1 MRIANPIYD
10 VVFKY
15 LMDDQKIAKLLISKI
30 IGEEVESLDF
40 QPKENIVKIDIEAV
54 PEEQNEKV
62 KHSFTVYR
70 LDFSAKIRT
79 HEDELKQVIIEIQKA
94 KLPTDIMRFRKYLG
108 KQYASENNTVTVKKK
123 GKKHTKAFPI
133 ISIYFLG
140 HGLDHEKAPVIKV
153 SRIYTDIA
161 TGEKLANKE
170 EFIESLSHD
179 SYVIQIP
186 QLKGKRRNELEKL
199 LSIFDQS
206 QKESNHILNINEQDY
221 PKEFRDIIRKL
232 QKAILDEEIQN
243 TMDVEDEVIEVL
255 GNKEREIEG
264 LKDTISEK
272 DNVISEKD
280 EEISEKDREIKRLRK
295 LLEGNN

>member
-40 QPKENIVKIDIEAV
+40 QPKENVVRILFEGKEKEVNVKS
-54 PEEQNEKV
+54 
-62 KHSFTVYR
+62 SFTVYR

-79 HEDELKQVIIEIQKA
+79 PEGQLKQIIIEIQKA

-108 KQYASENNTVTVKKK
+108 RQYTSENNSVSVKKN
-123 GKKHTKAFPI
+123 GKEHTKAFPI

-140 HGLDHEKAPVIKV
+140 HELDHEKAPVIKV
-153 SRIYTDIA
+153 SRVYTDIA
-161 TGEKLANKE
+161 TGTELTNKE
-170 EFIESLSHD
+170 EFIESLTHD

-186 QLKGKRRNELEKL
+186 QLKDRRRNELEKL

-206 QKESNHILNINEQDY
+206 QKESNHILNINEEDY
-221 PKEFRDIIRKL
+221 PKAFRDIIRKL
-232 QKAILDEEIQN
+232 QKAVLDEEIQN
-243 TMDVEDEVIEVL
+243 TMDVEDEVIEVI
-255 GNKEREIEG
+255 GNKEREIEN

-272 DNVISEKD
+272 DTVISK
-280 EEISEKDREIKRLRK
+280 KDREIERLRK
-295 LLEGNN
+295 LLDGRK

>member
-15 LMDDQKIAKLLISKI
+15 LMDDQKIAKLLVSKI
-30 IGEEVESLDF
+30 IGEDVETIDF
-40 QPKENIVKIDIEAV
+40 QPKENVVKVDMGQEIE
-54 PEEQNEKV
+54 ESEDKV
-62 KHSFTVYR
+62 KASFTVYR

-79 HEDELKQVIIEIQKA
+79 REGDLKQVIIEIQKA

-108 KQYASENNTVTVKKK
+108 RQYASENNSVVVEKD
-123 GKKHTKAFPI
+123 GKKQTKAFPL

-140 HGLDHEKAPVIKV
+140 HELDYETAPIIKV
-153 SRIYTDIA
+153 TRVYTDIA
-161 TGEKLANKE
+161 TGQELENKE

-206 QKESNHILNINEQDY
+206 QKESNHILNINEGDY
-221 PKEFRDIIRKL
+221 PEEFGNVIRKL
-232 QKAILDEEIQN
+232 QKAVLDEEIQN

-255 GNKEREIEG
+255 GDKEREIEG

-272 DNVISEKD
+272 DK
-280 EEISEKDREIKRLRK
+280 EIERLKK
-295 LLEGNN
+295 LLGGQE